1 VRQPA
6 RRPVAA
12 LALAA
17 LLVLAG
23 CSVAAPTTDERTAT
37 LTPAPVPG
45 GGGAGTAAS
54 GADAGGQRS
63 VDGRRLAPGLRAGG
77 VDDAFALASA
87 HGASLADRS
96 YTRGDSRTVVDG
108 NGTLQATR
116 TDLRVGAGGEPFL
129 LERSAVSAPRYD
141 VQLPYSEAAVHH
153 DGRQAA
159 YRIVANGSVRYR
171 LDGNVPPAE
180 VLTDRTGRNAV
191 LGLLSAFEWEVQELE
206 IGGEPHYR
214 LESTALRAPEAL
226 DDAYLLSDPRNA
238 SVRLLVGTDGRVHRY
253 RLEYETS
260 YDGRTVGVTETARWS
275 AVGETAVPEPDW
287 LGTARNATERSSAAE
302 QPGRVVGLPG
312 V

>member
-1 VRQPA
+1 MRQPA

-23 CSVAAPTTDERTAT
+23 CSVATPTADERTST
-37 LTPAPVPG
+37 LTPAPVPDG
-45 GGGAGTAAS
+45 GRAGAAAS
-54 GADAGGQRS
+54 GSNAGGERS

-77 VDDAFALASA
+77 VDDAFALAGA
-87 HGASLADRS
+87 HGASLTDRS

-116 TDLRVGAGGEPFL
+116 TDLRVGAGGVPFL

-141 VQLPYSEAAVHH
+141 VQLPYAEAAVHH
-153 DGRQAA
+153 NGSRAA
-159 YRIVANGSVRYR
+159 YRVVSNGSARHR
-171 LDGNVPPAE
+171 TDASVPPAE
-180 VLTDRTGRNAV
+180 ALPDRTGRSAV

-275 AVGETAVPEPDW
+275 AVGETAVPAPGW
-287 LGTARNATERSSAAE
+287 LAAARNATERSSAAD

>member
-1 VRQPA
+1 MRQPA
-6 RRPVAA
+6 RRPLAA
-12 LALAA
+12 LPLVA

-23 CSVAAPTTDERTAT
+23 CSVATPTTDDRTAT

-45 GGGAGTAAS
+45 GGGASAAGGS
-54 GADAGGQRS
+54 DAGGERS

-77 VDDAFALASA
+77 VDDAFALAGA

-96 YTRGDSRTVVDG
+96 YTRGDSRTVVGG

-116 TDLRVGAGGEPFL
+116 TDLRVGAGGDPFL

-153 DGRQAA
+153 DGTRAA
-159 YRIVANGSVRYR
+159 YRIVSDGSVRHR
-171 LDGNVPPAE
+171 VDGNVPPAE
-180 VLTDRTGRNAV
+180 VLTDRTGRDAV
-191 LGLLSAFEWEVQELE
+191 LGLLAAFEWEVRELE

-226 DDAYLLSDPRNA
+226 DDAYLLTDPRNA
-238 SVRLLVGTDGRVHRY
+238 SVRLLIGADGRVHRY
-253 RLEYETS
+253 RLTYETS

-275 AVGETAVPEPDW
+275 AVGETAVPAPEW
-287 LGTARNATERSSAAE
+287 LATARNATERSSAAD